1 MRTSRD
7 LLNERIA
14 SLPSYMKLSPEDVNT
29 IVGSIGNF
37 FKSLVSSFKLLGHT
51 LVLNLN
57 VIRASFSNDRKKIGE
72 AFENF
77 AESRRKYDEETKEN
91 LSHFRTFYEMEGID
105 GLGGFGP
112 KFLTFAAN
120 PLLFAS
126 THRSA
131 KLSSADGKK
140 YIPPEISGYQSKL
153 RKSADADT
161 DGPESIDTRKPSAR
175 AEKSFPITPRV
186 QRALDFFGY
195 RYSSGLSEQKAAAG
209 VIGQPAPAPAKNAQV
224 VPPEVQREIGKMQSI
239 AQKYVEDEQ
248 KRANEILQI
257 VSGRVAIVKKMIE
270 AKNFDE
276 LLDAMSGASS
286 AGLKLYDSNIRSV
299 KQKITSDLQKQQKED
314 PVKFKAAVTELRK
327 QAPDVAESDDLKAA
341 ETIML
346 GASKS
351 QIQGKLINS
360 YDSIFNDASRVMG
373 LPISPQDREGLE
385 KTEIGKRYLAV
396 LDDFNRKLQTG
407 QAALQGAKS
416 KIT

>member
-1 MRTSRD
+1 
-7 LLNERIA
+7 
-14 SLPSYMKLSPEDVNT
+14 MKLSSEDVDV

-57 VIRASFSNDRKKIGE
+57 VIQASFSNDRKKIGE

-77 AESRRKYDEETKEN
+77 AVGRRKYDEETKEN
-91 LSHFRTFYEMEGID
+91 LTHFRKFYEMEGIE

-131 KLSSADGKK
+131 KLSSPDGEK

-153 RKSADADT
+153 RRSADAEA
-161 DGPESIDTRKPSAR
+161 DGPESIDTGKPSTRKPSTR
-175 AEKSFPITPRV
+175 DEKSFPITPRV

-195 RYSSGLSEQKAAAG
+195 RYSSSLSEQKAAAG
-209 VIGQPAPAPAKNAQV
+209 VIDQPAPAPTKKAQV

-248 KRANEILQI
+248 KRAGEILQI
-257 VSGRVAIVKKMIE
+257 VSGRVAIVKKVIE

-286 AGLKLYDSNIRSV
+286 AGLKLYDSNIKSV
-299 KQKITSDLQKQQKED
+299 RQKITSDLQKQQKED
-314 PVKFKAAVTELRK
+314 PVKFKAAVAELRK

-360 YDSIFNDASRVMG
+360 YDSIFNDASKVMG
-373 LPISPQDREGLE
+373 LPISPQDRAGLE

-396 LDDFNRKLQTG
+396 LDDFDRKLQTG
-407 QAALQGAKS
+407 QATLQGAKS